1 MALKRR
7 LESEEGVAERVEVG
21 LDLVLVIGIESDWSF
36 SLLLSEFELSPVAE
50 RGFFS
55 DSEFGEVS
63 VKVASERRLVGGEV
77 VVVDEG

>member
-36 SLLLSEFELSPVAE
+36 SLLLLSPVAE
-50 RGFFS
+50 RGFSS
-55 DSEFGEVS
+55 DSEFGEVR

-77 VVVDEG
+77 VVVVDEG

>member
-36 SLLLSEFELSPVAE
+36 SLLLLSPVAE

-77 VVVDEG
+77 VVVVDEG